1 MVEYHISLA
10 KAFIL
15 LTSFTPIH
23 SYIDFYGQSAA
34 KLSKTGQHPA
44 LHSVKLEFSIY
55 KCIGVKFVNTI
66 KVLPDVTCYL
76 TTFVQKSQKS
86 LHIKLLTRSSLPI
99 WKLYRVNNPKLTE
112 ILPQYIRNLNII

>member
-1 MVEYHISLA
+1 MY
-10 KAFIL
+10 
-15 LTSFTPIH
+15 
-23 SYIDFYGQSAA
+23 D
-34 KLSKTGQHPA
+34 
-44 LHSVKLEFSIY
+44 
-55 KCIGVKFVNTI
+55 CIGVKFVNTI

-112 ILPQYIRNLNII
+112 ILPQYIRNLVDVESTRLSETKCETFRLQ

>member
-1 MVEYHISLA
+1 MYE
-10 KAFIL
+10 
-15 LTSFTPIH
+15 
-23 SYIDFYGQSAA
+23 
-34 KLSKTGQHPA
+34 
-44 LHSVKLEFSIY
+44 
-55 KCIGVKFVNTI
+55 CIGVKFVNTI

-112 ILPQYIRNLNII
+112 ILPQCIRNLMKISHKTFSAQTKT